1 MIEQEA
7 TIQNKLGLHA
17 RAASKFVGTAQ
28 RFSASITV
36 INGSQTANG
45 KSIMSMMI
53 LQATKGTVLNIRA
66 DGEDEASA
74 LQQIVALIND
84 LFEEAE

>member
-1 MIEQEA
+1 MIEQQA

-17 RAASKFVGTAQ
+17 RAASKFVGVAQ
-28 RFSASITV
+28 RFSATITV
-36 INGSQTANG
+36 VNGDQSANG

-53 LQATKGTVLNIRA
+53 LQATKGTIINIRA

-74 LQQIVALIND
+74 LEQIIALINN